1 MSLLSVEGISKKKD
15 NDFSLKDISFKQE
28 RFQKLAI
35 AGETGSGKSTLLKII
50 AGLIQ
55 ADSGEVIFDKQR
67 VEGPEEKLLPG
78 HSAIAYL
85 SQHFE
90 LRNNYHVEEI
100 LEMANKMSV
109 GEAETIFEVCQ
120 VDHLLKRRTDQ
131 LSGGEKQR
139 IALARLLITKPQLL
153 LLDEPFS
160 NLDML
165 HKHTMKAVINDISD
179 TLNITSILISHDP
192 LDTLSWADEILVM
205 KNGQVVQQDE
215 PQKIYSKPNDE
226 YVGGLFGKYS
236 LLPLSQLKFLSAGA
250 QSINDHKHI
259 FIRPEDFKIVGEDA
273 KALKGVVNKVNYFG
287 SYHEIEANLAGQ
299 IVTARTETNKLAK
312 GDTVYISIDKERL
325 WYV

>member
-179 TLNITSILISHDP
+179 RLKITSILISHDP

-215 PQKIYSKPNDE
+215 PHKIYSKPNDE
-226 YVGGLFGKYS
+226 YVGGLFGKYN

-259 FIRPEDFKIVGEDA
+259 FIRPEDFKIVGEDIG
-273 KALKGVVNKVNYFG
+273 ALKGVVNKVKYFG
-287 SYHEIEANLAGQ
+287 GYYEIEANLAGQ